1 MNARAKGTR
10 SPASN
15 DRSRARRRVSA
26 RRIGSIGIDSEL
38 IVEDAVGTD
47 GNIKGLGGGRGE
59 DANRAEARGELQRLF
74 CV

>member
-1 MNARAKGTR
+1 MNACAKGAR
-10 SPASN
+10 RPASN

-38 IVEDAVGTD
+38 IVDDAVGTD
-47 GNIKGLGGGRGE
+47 GNIEGLEGRGE
-59 DANRAEARGELQRLF
+59 DANRAETRGELQRLF

>member
-1 MNARAKGTR
+1 MNACAKGAR
-10 SPASN
+10 RPASN

-26 RRIGSIGIDSEL
+26 RRIGSIGNDSEL
-38 IVEDAVGTD
+38 IVDDAVGTD
-47 GNIKGLGGGRGE
+47 GNIKGLEGQ